1 MNILKTTITICKVKE
16 KMFIYKIYAKTYKKI
31 SQSVISSDLK
41 EDSQKAVIPEPRS
54 PNCKL
59 SIVFCL

>member
-1 MNILKTTITICKVKE
+1 
-16 KMFIYKIYAKTYKKI
+16 MFIYKIYAKTYKKV